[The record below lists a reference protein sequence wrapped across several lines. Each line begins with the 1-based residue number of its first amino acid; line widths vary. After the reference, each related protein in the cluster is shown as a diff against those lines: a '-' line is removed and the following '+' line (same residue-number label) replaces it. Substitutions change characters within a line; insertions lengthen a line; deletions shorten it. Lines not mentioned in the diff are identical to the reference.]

1 MRTRMKPLPRTAPGA
16 RATCEAF
23 RFTEIL
29 DRLRGF
35 AASGSANYG
44 LLKRDPRH
52 PSLQFKKVG
61 RYWSIRVGLRYRALA
76 VDVDGGY
83 LWFWI
88 GSHADYDKLIG

>member
-1 MRTRMKPLPRTAPGA
+1 MRHFASPKFWIAYEALPLPVRKLA
-16 RATCEAF
+16 
-23 RFTEIL
+23 
-29 DRLRGF
+29 D
-35 AASGSANYG
+35 ANYG

-83 LWFWI
+83 LWS
-88 GSHADYDKLIG
+88 GSARMPTTTD